1 MNISRTLFGWSSPHI
16 QPLTP
21 VSEVSEPPESPSPY
35 VDIGLDV
42 GEQVSVFSLVRSCF
56 LFPLTWLIKPVYSNR
71 EIPGTQNFWFVFF
84 GTGIFFTYTW
94 ISNFF
99 RQESSCAIVQL
110 QIQQGSAQ
118 EQVEEKDP
126 LPPPVVPFVR
136 LFAYA
141 DAYDWL
147 LMTVGTMAA
156 IVHGAALPVY
166 LFFLGKIINL
176 FALYQQDLNVDG
188 QHHLSSG
195 SYQNLADEL
204 SKALFLPQSFTYLWF
219 R

>member
-1 MNISRTLFGWSSPHI
+1 MCSPWLGLASCLLSHDLSSQCTPIEKYQALKISDL
-16 QPLTP
+16 
-21 VSEVSEPPESPSPY
+21 
-35 VDIGLDV
+35 
-42 GEQVSVFSLVRSCF
+42 FSLALEYSSHTLEF
-56 LFPLTWLIKPVYSNR
+56 LI
-71 EIPGTQNFWFVFF
+71 I
-84 GTGIFFTYTW
+84 
-94 ISNFF
+94 F

-126 LPPPVVPFVR
+126 LPPPAVPFVR

-176 FALYQQDLNVDG
+176 FALYQRDLNVDG

-204 SKALFLPQSFTYLWF
+204 SKALFLPQSFTHLCF
-219 R
+219 C

>member
-1 MNISRTLFGWSSPHI
+1 MLENRSVCSPWLGLASCLLSHDLSSQCTPIEKYQALKISDL
-16 QPLTP
+16 
-21 VSEVSEPPESPSPY
+21 
-35 VDIGLDV
+35 
-42 GEQVSVFSLVRSCF
+42 FSLALEYSSHTLEF
-56 LFPLTWLIKPVYSNR
+56 LI
-71 EIPGTQNFWFVFF
+71 
-84 GTGIFFTYTW
+84 IFC
-94 ISNFF
+94 
-99 RQESSCAIVQL
+99 QESSCAIVQL

-126 LPPPVVPFVR
+126 LPPPAVPFVR

-176 FALYQQDLNVDG
+176 FALYQRDLNVDG

-204 SKALFLPQSFTYLWF
+204 SKALFLPQSFTHL
-219 R
+219 

>member
-1 MNISRTLFGWSSPHI
+1 LHSHDLSSQCTPIEKYQALKISDL
-16 QPLTP
+16 
-21 VSEVSEPPESPSPY
+21 
-35 VDIGLDV
+35 
-42 GEQVSVFSLVRSCF
+42 FSLALEYNALWHWASHTLEF
-56 LFPLTWLIKPVYSNR
+56 LI
-71 EIPGTQNFWFVFF
+71 
-84 GTGIFFTYTW
+84 IFH
-94 ISNFF
+94 
-99 RQESSCAIVQL
+99 QESSCAIVQL

-126 LPPPVVPFVR
+126 LPPPAVPFVR

-204 SKALFLPQSFTYLWF
+204 SKALFLPQSFTHL
-219 R
+219 